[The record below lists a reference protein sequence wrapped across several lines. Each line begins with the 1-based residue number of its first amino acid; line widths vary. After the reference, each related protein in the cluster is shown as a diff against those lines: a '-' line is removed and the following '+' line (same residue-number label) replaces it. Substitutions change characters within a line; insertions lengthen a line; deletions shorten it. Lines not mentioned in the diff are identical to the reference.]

1 MELIEYRGFKNIFIG
16 LAKYNKD
23 QYCIIYGKTENP
35 IINLS
40 EENIEIT
47 GGYHN
52 KKLIDFCKEKHLD
65 INILF
70 IPNHG
75 TLSNIQLISN
85 KNEYYTILSILENLL

>member
-23 QYCIIYGKTENP
+23 QYCIIYGKTEDP
-35 IINLS
+35 IISLS
-40 EENIEIT
+40 EDNIEIT
-47 GGYHN
+47 GGYN
-52 KKLIDFCKEKHLD
+52 EKLINFCKEKYLD
-65 INILF
+65 MNISF

-75 TLSNIQLISN
+75 TLSNMQLISN

>member
-23 QYCIIYGKTENP
+23 QYCVIYGKTKDP

-40 EENIEIT
+40 EDNIEVT
-47 GGYHN
+47 GGYGN
-52 KKLIDFCKEKHLD
+52 KTLIDFCKEKYLD
-65 INILF
+65 MNISF

-75 TLSNIQLISN
+75 TLSNI
-85 KNEYYTILSILENLL
+85 